1 MSMPP
6 SPMAT
11 ASWGHLAPRIQALVD
26 IRPAL
31 LHRLARAPVA
41 AFHAYAIFVQEN
53 PDLDPE
59 TTAATLDASDPAKL
73 LNAIVGEAARPLF
86 KALGKIDIPRALPLS
101 LYRRLTALCTG
112 DVAHLLARVDV
123 VGIGTIRTLEKLTA
137 VGREEPLLR
146 AAGHALLDPDGPD
159 VHEIADMLLLLRIA
173 GLSQGAEE
181 QLRATFA
188 RAKTGATIIR
198 AINRALADM
207 PLPGLGVDI
216 AGDAPFRPILTLG
229 ELRACGLR
237 FENCL
242 RWDGNRMQ
250 SAICGKLA
258 IVEWTGGPKPVLI
271 GFEIFAR
278 GPDGVMAAIKEM
290 GGVGNADVDYGT
302 GQRIHVALGKL
313 RGLKLVRSPAG
324 RLLSHMLH
332 AARRQSSPRPATRHP
347 PGIVGA
353 ERTAAATPEVAP
365 HAPIR

>member
-1 MSMPP
+1 
-6 SPMAT
+6 MAT

-216 AGDAPFRPILTLG
+216 AGDAPFRPVRTLG

-250 SAICGKLA
+250 SAICGTLA

-271 GFEIFAR
+271 GFKIVAR

-290 GGVGNADVDYGT
+290 GGVGNADVDYRT